1 MLKILRDLGLLLGGR
16 ELYDEINA
24 DKVIALEFDKEG
36 NFLKAE
42 LEEFSSD
49 KLELYL
55 YKKAKGS
62 NPPTLTP
69 TLLLNH
75 KFPSKSI
82 GNMLKSMKKLR
93 EINSG
98 IPNLKLTDKKVEDE
112 VNKLK
117 ELLSSKETVLLTV
130 KIEGRYLGEISEI
143 VETLKEVLK
152 EEGKDSK
159 GTAVCSVC
167 LQEKEVSGNIS
178 PFKFYTIDKPGYIT
192 GGFDKS
198 QAYKNFPLCWE
209 CKELIEAGRKF
220 VEAKL
225 TFTLAGGI
233 KYYLIP
239 ELMFGSEE
247 TQEQVFEIFQNAED
261 KRHKLTDTER
271 KHLTSDEKEI
281 LDMLSQEGDYL
292 TMNFL
297 FLEKEQSAERILLH
311 IQDIYPSRLRK
322 LFEIKD
328 YIEKLLT
335 TEGRPF
341 DFTYKTI
348 YKFFSKSDPSKR
360 NRDLK
365 KLFLEIVDKT
375 FRGIPVNKGLLIRF
389 LLSGI
394 RRSLYEDIYSS
405 VIKDAFGVFLFI
417 LISTGEEDMKE
428 VQASTLR
435 EFVESLP
442 SLDTELKR
450 GLFLMG
456 ALTERLLR
464 VQGKERGSTP
474 FMKKLKSLRMN
485 ENDLKGLLPD
495 VRNKLEEYDKFG
507 KGEAQLFELAS
518 EYLSLTKPKW
528 NMSVEEMNFYF
539 ALGMGMFDKLAE
551 FVYRKGEENGDRGHS

>member
-1 MLKILRDLGLLLGGR
+1 MLKTLKDLGSLLGGR
-16 ELYDEINA
+16 KLYDEIKA
-24 DKVIALEFDKEG
+24 DKVIVLEFDKEG
-36 NFLKAE
+36 DFLRAE
-42 LEEFSSD
+42 LEGFENSR
-49 KLELYL
+49 LELYL

-69 TLLLNH
+69 TLLLNRRS
-75 KFPSKSI
+75 PSKSI
-82 GNMLKSMKKLR
+82 GNMLKALRKLK
-93 EINSG
+93 EVNPD
-98 IPNLKLTDKKVEDE
+98 IPELKLADKKAEEE

-117 ELLSSKETVLLTV
+117 DRLPSKETALLTAR
-130 KIEGRYLGEISEI
+130 IEGKYLGEILEI
-143 VETLKEVLK
+143 VEALKEVLR

-159 GTAVCSVC
+159 GVAVCSVC
-167 LQEKEVSGNIS
+167 LEEKEVSGNIS

-192 GGFDKS
+192 GGFSKEE
-198 QAYKNFPLCWE
+198 AYKNFPLCWE
-209 CKELIEAGRKF
+209 CKELIEAGRSF
-220 VEAKL
+220 VEEKL
-225 TFTLAGGI
+225 TFNFAGGI
-233 KYYLIP
+233 RYHLIP
-239 ELMFGSEE
+239 ELIFSSEE
-247 TQEQVFEIFQNAED
+247 TQEQIFEILQNTED
-261 KRHKLTDTER
+261 RRHKLTNTER

-281 LDMLSQEGDYL
+281 LDLLSQEGDYL
-292 TMNFL
+292 TLNFL

-311 IQDIYPSRLRK
+311 VQDIYPSRLRK

-341 DFTYKTI
+341 TFTYGTI
-348 YKFFSKSDPSKR
+348 HKFFSRSDPSKR
-360 NRDLK
+360 SQDLR

-375 FRGIPVNKGLLIRF
+375 FRSVPVSKSLIIRF
-389 LLSGI
+389 LLNGI
-394 RRSLYEDIYSS
+394 RQNLYEDNYSS
-405 VIKDAFGVFLFI
+405 VIKDAFGVFLFV
-417 LISTGEEDMKE
+417 LISTGEEDMRE

-485 ENDLKGLLPD
+485 ENDLKGLLPQ
-495 VRNKLEEYDKFG
+495 VRNKLEEYNKFG
-507 KGEAQLFELAS
+507 KSEAQLFELAS
-518 EYLSLTKPKW
+518 EYLTLSKPRW

-539 ALGMGMFDKLAE
+539 TLGIGMFDKLCE
-551 FVYRKGEENGDRGHS
+551 FIYKKEETDHEKQA